1 MRAVINLNGK
11 EYSGTIL
18 RMESVDARCINGE
31 RAGLYYDLTLELD
44 RWIKVDLNCIPEDW
58 INFLPV

>member
-1 MRAVINLNGK
+1 MRARISINGK

-18 RMESVDARCINGE
+18 RMESVDARCINGD

-44 RWIKVDLNCIPEDW
+44 RRIKVDLNCIPEDW
-58 INFLPV
+58 INFLPA